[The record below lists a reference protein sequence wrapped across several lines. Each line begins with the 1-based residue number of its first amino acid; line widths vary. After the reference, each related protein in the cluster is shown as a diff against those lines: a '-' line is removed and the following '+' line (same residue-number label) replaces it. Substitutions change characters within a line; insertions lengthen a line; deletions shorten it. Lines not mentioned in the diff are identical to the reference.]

1 MEHLTLAQA
10 IVLGIIQGLTEFLPI
25 SSTAHLRIVP
35 ALIGWK
41 DIGAEVTAVIQLG
54 TLLAVLIYFWRD
66 LVRLTVAFFRD
77 LATYVRNGFKGSPWA
92 SHDARLAWLIGL
104 GTIPIA
110 VCGLL
115 FKGFIKGMARS
126 LWVEAAA
133 LIGLAILLAVAELV
147 ATRRKE
153 IGDVEWTEGLGIGLA
168 QTLAL
173 VPGASRSGTTITA
186 ALFLG
191 LTREAAA
198 RFSFLLSVPAVL
210 LSGLYELWEI
220 RHDLSAASAPALIVA
235 TVVSFVVGYASI
247 AFLLRYLRTHSTY
260 LFVAYRLALG
270 VAVIALLSAGV
281 LQAY

>member
-1 MEHLTLAQA
+1 MHTITIVQA
-10 IVLGIIQGLTEFLPI
+10 VVLGVIQGLTEFLPI
-25 SSTAHLRIVP
+25 SSTAHLRIIP
-35 ALIGWK
+35 ALLGWQ
-41 DIGAEVTAVIQLG
+41 DIGAEFTAVIQLG

-77 LATYVRNGFKGSPWA
+77 LAAFVAGGFKGSPWP

-115 FKGFIKGMARS
+115 FKGFIKSTARS

-133 LIGLAILLAVAELV
+133 LIVLAVVLAIAERI
-147 ATRRKE
+147 AERRKGIE
-153 IGDVEWTEGLGIGLA
+153 DVEWKEGLGIGLA

-173 VPGASRSGTTITA
+173 VPGASRSGTTITG
-186 ALFLG
+186 ALLLG

-210 LSGLYELWEI
+210 LSGVYELYEI
-220 RHDLSAASAPALIVA
+220 RHDLSAASAPALAVA
-235 TVVSFVVGYASI
+235 TVVSFVVGFASI
-247 AFLLRYLRTHSTY
+247 AWLLRYLRSHSTY
-260 LFVAYRLALG
+260 VFVGYRILLG
-270 VAVIALLSAGV
+270 VALVALLATGV
-281 LQAY
+281 LSAT

>member
-1 MEHLTLAQA
+1 MEGLTLVQG

-25 SSTAHLRIVP
+25 SSTAHLRIIP
-35 ALIGWK
+35 ALLGWK
-41 DIGAEVTAVIQLG
+41 DIGAAVTAVIQLG

-66 LVRLTVAFFRD
+66 LWRLTAAFVSDLVAFV
-77 LATYVRNGFKGSPWA
+77 TSGFKGSPWA

-115 FKGFIKGMARS
+115 FKGFIKGQARS
-126 LWVEAAA
+126 LWVQAAT
-133 LIGLAILLAVAELV
+133 LIVLAVILAIAELV
-147 ATRRKE
+147 AARRKE
-153 IGDVEWTEGLGIGLA
+153 IGEVEWTEGLGIGLA
-168 QTLAL
+168 QALAL
-173 VPGASRSGTTITA
+173 IPGASRSGTTITA

-210 LSGLYELWEI
+210 LSGVYELWEI
-220 RHDLSAASAPALIVA
+220 RHDLTTGSAPALVAA

-247 AFLLRYLRTHSTY
+247 AFLLRYLRTHST
-260 LFVAYRLALG
+260 FVFVGYRIALG
-270 VAVIALLSAGV
+270 AVLIALLATGV
-281 LQAY
+281 LAAY